1 MKNSYVE
8 AMCYEHFI
16 RRAFKCDYNEHQ
28 SKNSYFKNLIDTE
41 RGANLTSLVGSY
53 DKQLKQIKK
62 NVEKAIQKYLK
73 SKPNDTERMELNSM
87 LAELPKLSTTSEIKL
102 FLEKGLRVTDRFKE
116 Q

>member
-1 MKNSYVE
+1 MENSYVE

-16 RRAFKCDYNEHQ
+16 RRAFGCDYDEHQ
-28 SKNSYFKNLIDTE
+28 SKNAYFKTLIDTE

-62 NVEKAIQKYLK
+62 NVEKAIHKYLK
-73 SKPNDTERMELNSM
+73 SKPNDTERMELNNM
-87 LAELPKLSTTSEIKL
+87 LTELSHLYSTKEIKA
-102 FLEKGLRVTDRFKE
+102 FLERGLRITERFKE